1 MKWEWPTSMKCLY
14 WSHIKY
20 FTDRGCV
27 SNKVGN
33 LEWHFIEENLA
44 RVMNTPKIYIYINP

>member
-27 SNKVGN
+27 SNIVGN

-44 RVMNTPKIYIYINP
+44 RVMNTPKIYIYI